1 LPEFTVLENV
11 MIPMLILKK
20 RKNVAVEKA
29 RKLLEDIGLIEREH
43 HYPQELSG
51 GEMQRVAIARA
62 LANDPPIVLMNEP
75 RRNLDPKKTLEL
87 MELIRKLNKERG

>member
-1 LPEFTVLENV
+1 

-20 RKNVAVEKA
+20 PKNVAVEKA
-29 RKLLEDIGLIEREH
+29 RKLLEDVGLIEREH
-43 HYPQELSG
+43 RYPQELSG

>member
-1 LPEFTVLENV
+1 

-29 RKLLEDIGLIEREH
+29 RKLLEDVGLIEREH
-43 HYPQELSG
+43 RYPQELSG